1 MTQDEKK
8 QKTICR
14 QSNMKWVLDY
24 SKQINTPLTISEVVR
39 ITEALTI
46 YCTDGRTSVVQEM
59 MEKVDKLFLDK
70 YEND

>member
-14 QSNMKWVLDY
+14 QSNMKWILDY

-46 YCTDGRTSVVQEM
+46 YCTDGRTSTVQDM
-59 MEKVDKLFLDK
+59 MEKVDKLFTDK
-70 YEND
+70 FEE

>member
-24 SKQINTPLTISEVVR
+24 SKQINTPLNISEVVR

-46 YCTDGRTSVVQEM
+46 YCIDGRTSTVQDM

-70 YEND
+70 FEND

>member
-24 SKQINTPLTISEVVR
+24 SKQINTPLTISELVR

-46 YCTDGRTSVVQEM
+46 YCIDGRTSTVQDM

-70 YEND
+70 FEE